1 MSASLCLAR
10 ASRTSWSAAALIRR
24 ISSPACEAILPARLN
39 SAKRSF
45 LGRAVESVGGK
56 AIDFTPRGLFRA
68 RARGPTRT
76 PASKLASVRS
86 GSSR

>member
-1 MSASLCLAR
+1 M
-10 ASRTSWSAAALIRR
+10 
-24 ISSPACEAILPARLN
+24 N
-39 SAKRSF
+39 SAKRNL
-45 LGRAVESVGGK
+45 LGRAAESVGGK
-56 AIDFTPRGLFRA
+56 AIDFTARGLFGA